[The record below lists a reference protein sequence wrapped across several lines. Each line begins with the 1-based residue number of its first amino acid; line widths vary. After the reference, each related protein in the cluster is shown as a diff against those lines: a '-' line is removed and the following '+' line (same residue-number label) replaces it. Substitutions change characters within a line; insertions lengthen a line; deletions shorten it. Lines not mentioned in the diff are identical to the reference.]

1 MWASNPSGLEEDL
14 SVDSIILLIMDC
26 LSELVDLEY
35 KMSLPRL
42 PVLWFL
48 LHIQSYR
55 KPFLHHR

>member
-42 PVLWFL
+42 PVLWIL